1 VTRDRIVGGLQQ
13 FAGVLEQGWGWLV
26 SDETLRIRGQRD
38 RWIGRLR
45 QRHDTTGETT
55 VINRVRDDRG

>member
-26 SDETLRIRGQRD
+26 SDETLRIRGKRD

-45 QRHDTTGETT
+45 QRHDTAGETT
-55 VINRVRDDRG
+55 IINRVRDDRG